1 MSQTNKVYKP
11 ILNDKKQKKVNID
24 IDHLPIPKPSN
35 RMRRHSTVKQNE
47 FNNNS
52 DDVLE
57 VEPAQESSVD
67 SIKNHREEI
76 Q

>member
-1 MSQTNKVYKP
+1 MSQYSKVYKP

-47 FNNNS
+47 FTTNS
-52 DDVLE
+52 
-57 VEPAQESSVD
+57 
-67 SIKNHREEI
+67 
-76 Q
+76 

>member
-47 FNNNS
+47 FTTNS
-52 DDVLE
+52 
-57 VEPAQESSVD
+57 
-67 SIKNHREEI
+67 
-76 Q
+76 